1 VCLATTEY
9 HQQAVDL
16 SSPFN
21 HEWCTYYLNSGVN
34 QAVRHSEKIPSSK
47 KNREIVTRL
56 FDAGI
61 FELKDSAQVAAKRLD
76 ISVHTIYRYLRE
88 LKAPQE

>member
-1 VCLATTEY
+1 M
-9 HQQAVDL
+9 
-16 SSPFN
+16 
-21 HEWCTYYLNSGVN
+21 
-34 QAVRHSEKIPSSK
+34 
-47 KNREIVTRL
+47 TRL

-88 LKAPQE
+88 LKNPQE